1 MGLFDRILKHGKDA
15 EKDELT
21 AQNKSLVEA
30 DIIEKAIAERAQ
42 SIQLK
47 DCLTIPLSDMAALGA
62 GFASMLPG
70 MRQVV
75 QTMTVGGMGYIPIN
89 NLGGESLKAFRK
101 ATPHVYAGTFNRG
114 GKAVMA
120 KFIKAPSQAMTTTT
134 AIPID
139 PLTLVMAA
147 MLVSVGKK
155 LDGIQQTQ
163 ESILSF
169 LEQDKRAAMQADLNI
184 LTDELENYKYN
195 WDNDQYKSNHH
206 MKVLDI
212 KQSAEKNLIFY
223 QQQIASSIEKMPSI
237 HGEQAVNSSVKKLI
251 ALFHDERMALY
262 MLAFS
267 SFVEV
272 MLLGNFAAEYLAS
285 VAAKVEECDTRYRS
299 QYAQCRDM
307 IRKYASETLE
317 KQAMGTLGTLLKKT
331 GNALASS
338 PVLSKGPVDEW
349 LEAGGD
355 KLLRSNR
362 ENAEKVAAL
371 FDGERDSG
379 SKRFTDGIKSVERI
393 LNNTTDLLFDGEN
406 LYLAGA

>member
-75 QTMTVGGMGYIPIN
+75 QTVTTSGVGYIPIN

-120 KFIKAPSQAMTTTT
+120 KFIKTPSQAMTTTT

-139 PLTLVMAA
+139 PLTLVVAA

-155 LDGIQQTQ
+155 LDGIQRTQ

-169 LEQDKRAAMQADLNI
+169 LEQDKQAAMQADLNI

-206 MKVLDI
+206 VKVLDI
-212 KQSAEKNLIFY
+212 KQNAERNFIFY
-223 QQQIASSIEKMPSI
+223 QQRIASAVENMPAI
-237 HGEQAVNSSVKKLI
+237 HGEQAVKGNIKKLVK
-251 ALFHDERMALY
+251 LFHNERMALY

-267 SFVEV
+267 SFIEV
-272 MLLGNFAAEYLAS
+272 ILLGNFETEYLES
-285 VAAKVEECDTRYRS
+285 VAAKVEKCDARYQS
-299 QYAQCRDM
+299 QHTQCRDM
-307 IRKYASETLE
+307 IKKYASETIE
-317 KQAMGTLGTLLKKT
+317 KQAKGTFGVLLKKT
-331 GNALASS
+331 GNAIASS

-355 KLLRSNR
+355 KLLKSNQ
-362 ENAEKVAAL
+362 ENTEKAAAL

-379 SKRFTDGIKSVERI
+379 SERFTDGIKSVERI
-393 LNNTTDLLFDGEN
+393 LNNTTDLLFDSEN

>member
-1 MGLFDRILKHGKDA
+1 MGLFDRILKRGKDSEKGELAA
-15 EKDELT
+15 E
-21 AQNKSLVEA
+21 NPSIVEE
-30 DIIEKAIAERAQ
+30 DIIDKAIAERTQ
-42 SIQLK
+42 SIHLK
-47 DCLTIPLSDMAALGA
+47 NCLTIPLGDMAALGA

-70 MRQVV
+70 MRQVI
-75 QTMTVGGMGYIPIN
+75 QTVTTNGVGYIPIN

-101 ATPHVYAGTFNRG
+101 ATPHIYAGTFDRG

-120 KFIKAPSQAMTTTT
+120 KFVKAPPQTLTT
-134 AIPID
+134 AAVRPID

-169 LEQDKRAAMQADLNI
+169 LEQDKKAAMQADLNI

-212 KQSAEKNLIFY
+212 KQNAEKNFIFY
-223 QQQIASSIEKMPSI
+223 QQQIASAIEKMPSI

-267 SFVEV
+267 SFIEV
-272 MLLGNFAAEYLAS
+272 MLLGNFAAEYLDS
-285 VAAKVEECDTRYRS
+285 IAAKVEECDARYQR

-317 KQAMGTLGTLLKKT
+317 KQAMGALGALLKRT
-331 GNALASS
+331 GNAIASS
-338 PVLSKGPVDEW
+338 PVLSKGSVDEW
-349 LEAGGD
+349 LEASGD
-355 KLLRSNR
+355 KLLKSNQ
-362 ENAEKVAAL
+362 ENTKKAAAL
-371 FDGERDSG
+371 FDGEQDSG